1 MKNLTCKKSV
11 TVGDATVKREAWN
24 PLKDK
29 AKITQ
34 GEEKLD
40 IQKDILDQYTNI
52 KKELSDLEIMINET
66 NKKIRICEKR
76 VVSDTVVGSRADLT
90 IGTIKINGIAQQ
102 ELDELN
108 ELNLKRIEKMIV
120 FQKKL
125 EKVMVDLEEYIES
138 IPDSEIRRI
147 IRFRYISNLSWNQVA
162 RRMGPGYME
171 DACRKKLNRF
181 LGGK

>member
-1 MKNLTCKKSV
+1 MKNMAYKESM
-11 TVGDATVKREAWN
+11 TVDDATVKREVWN

-29 AKITQ
+29 DKITQ

-40 IQKDILDQYTNI
+40 TQKDILDQYTNI

-66 NKKIRICEKR
+66 NKKIRNCEKR

-90 IGTIKINGIAQQ
+90 IGTIKITGIAQQ

-108 ELNLKRIEKMIV
+108 ELNLRRIEKMIV

-181 LGGK
+181 LNKN